1 MQALS
6 LIKDVISDTTLA
18 AEFDGKRCLRRR
30 LNSCDCSYCLDACP
44 AGALFLDN
52 RHIQHDTRKCTNCMQ
67 CAAVCPNDA
76 FSIPGYDLDV
86 LFESMEDTDL
96 SVFSCARQVQ
106 IHPEEKVVPCM
117 GMFSIEMLLVIGVRG
132 PDVTA
137 FNISKCPECENKA
150 VVDSFINSLT
160 YLKNRAA
167 ALLNTRFSLLT
178 HQDQI
183 NSLAKGGRR
192 SFLSG
197 ITDKMIS
204 LAASQFVQKSDTAI
218 DTPVQNRR
226 IPKKVQLTKKLIE
239 SVDNDQKELI
249 TSLCVYHMT
258 VSSDCTLCPL
268 CTGICPTGAL
278 KVDRLGKEKKLL
290 FRNTLCSGCGLC
302 VLFCKQN
309 ALRLLSPGMRK
320 ISRGRAVD
328 QECLTAHSD

>member
-6 LIKDVISDTTLA
+6 LIKDVISDKTLA
-18 AEFDGKRCLRRR
+18 VEFDGTSCLRRR
-30 LNSCDCSYCLDACP
+30 LNSCDCSYCLDVCP

-52 RHIQHDTRKCTNCMQ
+52 RHIQHDTRKCTHCMQ
-67 CAAVCPNDA
+67 CTAVCPNDA
-76 FSIPGYDLDV
+76 FSIPGYDLDS
-86 LFESMEDTDL
+86 LFKSMEDRDL
-96 SVFSCARQVQ
+96 SVFSCARQAQ

-117 GMFSIEMLLVIGVRG
+117 GMLTIEMLLVIGMKG

-137 FNISKCPECENKA
+137 FNVAKCPECENKV

-178 HQDQI
+178 HQNQI
-183 NSLAKGGRR
+183 NSLAKEGRR

-204 LAASQFVQKSDTAI
+204 IAGSQFVQKI
-218 DTPVQNRR
+218 DTKIDTVSQNRR
-226 IPKKVQLTKKLIE
+226 IPKKVQLIKKLIE
-239 SVDNDQKELI
+239 SVDNDQKALI
-249 TSLCVYHMT
+249 TSLCVYHLT
-258 VSSDCTLCPL
+258 ASSDCTLCPL

-278 KVDRLGKEKKLL
+278 KVDRLAGEKQLL

-302 VLFCKQN
+302 VTFCKQN
-309 ALRLLSPGMRK
+309 AVRLLPPGIHK
-320 ISRGRAVD
+320 ISKGKEEH
-328 QECLTAHSD
+328 QECLTVHSD

>member
-6 LIKDVISDTTLA
+6 VINDVISGTTLA

-30 LNSCDCSYCLDACP
+30 LNSCDCSNCLDACP

-52 RHIQHDTRKCTNCMQ
+52 RHIQHDTSKCTHCMK
-67 CAAVCPNDA
+67 CMVVCPNDA
-76 FSIPGYDLDV
+76 FSIPGYNLDA
-86 LFESMEDTDL
+86 LGESMENTDL
-96 SVFSCARQVQ
+96 SVFSCVRQVQ

-117 GMFSIEMLLVIGVRG
+117 GMFSIEMLLVIGMKG

-137 FNISKCPECENKA
+137 FNISTCPECENKA
-150 VVDSFINSLT
+150 AVDSFINSLT
-160 YLKNRAA
+160 YLQDRAA
-167 ALLNTRFSLLT
+167 ALLNTRFLLLT

-204 LAASQFVQKSDTAI
+204 LAASPFVQKPDAAI
-218 DTPVQNRR
+218 DTPTQNRR
-226 IPKKVQLTKKLIE
+226 IPKKVQLIKKLIKFA
-239 SVDNDQKELI
+239 DNDQKELI

-268 CTGICPTGAL
+268 CSGICPTGAL
-278 KVDRLGKEKKLL
+278 KVDRLGGEKTLL

-309 ALRLLSPGMRK
+309 ALRLLPPGTRT
-320 ISRGRAVD
+320 ISRGRTGD
-328 QECLTAHSD
+328 KKCLTAYSD